1 VAAEAARALGIRIH
15 AIGLS
20 TSDTTGF
27 ETDGFV
33 WREGRQADRLTRADE
48 AVMKRLTART
58 GGKYYRATDPEA
70 LEKVFTEIE
79 DLERNEVR
87 IGETR
92 DYRELFPFLLVPA
105 LVMLGAEM
113 ALGLGR
119 WRRFP

>member
-1 VAAEAARALGIRIH
+1 
-15 AIGLS
+15 
-20 TSDTTGF
+20 
-27 ETDGFV
+27 
-33 WREGRQADRLTRADE
+33 
-48 AVMKRLTART
+48 MKRLTART

-70 LEKVFTEIE
+70 LEKVFADIE

-105 LVMLGAEM
+105 LMLLGAEM